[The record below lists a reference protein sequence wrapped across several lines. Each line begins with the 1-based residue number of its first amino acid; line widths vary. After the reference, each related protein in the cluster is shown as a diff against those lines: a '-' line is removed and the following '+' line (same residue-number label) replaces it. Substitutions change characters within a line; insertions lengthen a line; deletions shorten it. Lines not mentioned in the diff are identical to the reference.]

1 MCEHTGLDM
10 SEHTASNKSEYTALD
25 MSEYT
30 YLLIVYLCSRGG
42 STGGHVLLDGLLP
55 WQWEP
60 TCVVAA

>member
-1 MCEHTGLDM
+1 MYEYTTLYLSEYTGFDMCEHTGFDM
-10 SEHTASNKSEYTALD
+10 SK
-25 MSEYT
+25 YT
-30 YLLIVYLCSRGG
+30 YFLIAYLCSRGG